1 MSSSRMP
8 YLFTILMGSLDPF
21 PCLSED
27 EPPPE
32 FDPRPEFRPDE
43 AEVLEAYYD
52 TQLLRF
58 YLNLPQDAISA
69 VCHQFGLLDTDLHLY
84 QLSH

>member
-43 AEVLEAYYD
+43 DRGLFFCELDLEFD
-52 TQLLRF
+52 SLTE
-58 YLNLPQDAISA
+58 NLTENQ
-69 VCHQFGLLDTDLHLY
+69 TEY
-84 QLSH
+84 ETEN

>member
-1 MSSSRMP
+1 MNRREIHVTKLIKKRINFPEVVSMSSSRMP

-32 FDPRPEFRPDE
+32 FYPRLEFRPDE
-43 AEVLEAYYD
+43 D
-52 TQLLRF
+52 R
-58 YLNLPQDAISA
+58 
-69 VCHQFGLLDTDLHLY
+69 
-84 QLSH
+84 

>member
-32 FDPRPEFRPDE
+32 FDPRPEFHPDE
-43 AEVLEAYYD
+43 DRGLFFCELDLEFD
-52 TQLLRF
+52 
-58 YLNLPQDAISA
+58 
-69 VCHQFGLLDTDLHLY
+69 
-84 QLSH
+84 